1 MMPQMKTETNIKLP
15 FSFILYG
22 LVALVLSQVILF
34 ISNDALVAGQFR
46 IPDIWMG
53 AHFLLLGWAV
63 MIVMGAMYQLVPVA
77 FLTPIWNETF
87 GFIQFGV
94 TAVGITAFSILLGFK
109 PDSAIYGGMLAIL
122 GVLMFLFQM
131 LKTILSQQTKNTMT
145 YFVVGALVSF
155 FITIGFGFLLA
166 WNLAYG
172 GIASHNTILYSHI
185 VMGVAGWFTLLIFG
199 FSYKLVPMFS
209 LSHGFSMKF
218 AKPAFFSYI
227 AGLLVLISGFWLVAS
242 FIQTIGWLVLLVG
255 FSLFVLDIKEIL
267 TKRLKKK
274 LDKPFTFALLAIANG
289 LVIHVLAFLLSL
301 FNNANAK
308 LWSWLIFLYVMTW
321 IIFSILG
328 YLNKIVPFL
337 WWTHKYSDKVGKTKV
352 PMLKEMI
359 NEKLSVTIFVLFVIS
374 VVGLTIG
381 ALAEVALLVMLFQAL
396 LTIASIAYVISIV
409 RILFM

>member
-1 MMPQMKTETNIKLP
+1 MPQMKTETNIKLP